1 MQELTALLG
10 VHLEIEEAAAG
21 VVIGAV
27 LAGHVEEL
35 DTVVRRRRL
44 AGRSVEGVSMAGHGV
59 EVQRVQRSGGGS
71 NGTCVGLAR
80 GAARGVA
87 RGIAWDVAWRA

>member
-1 MQELTALLG
+1 MQELAALLG
-10 VHLEIEEAAAG
+10 VHLEIEEAATG

-44 AGRSVEGVSMAGHGV
+44 AGRRVEGIGMTGHSV
-59 EVQRVQRSGGGS
+59 EVQRVQGSGGGS

-80 GAARGVA
+80 GIAR
-87 RGIAWDVAWRA
+87 DVA